1 MTPFVFWC
9 WVCWKLRRVG
19 DGGWFRFVGIW
30 NGMWG
35 GMEEYL
41 YMSLGY
47 EGIDR
52 LVQVDVWE
60 MRSYYQSDGGWP
72 VCVDHF
78 TVRR

>member
-1 MTPFVFWC
+1 
-9 WVCWKLRRVG
+9 
-19 DGGWFRFVGIW
+19 
-30 NGMWG
+30 MWG